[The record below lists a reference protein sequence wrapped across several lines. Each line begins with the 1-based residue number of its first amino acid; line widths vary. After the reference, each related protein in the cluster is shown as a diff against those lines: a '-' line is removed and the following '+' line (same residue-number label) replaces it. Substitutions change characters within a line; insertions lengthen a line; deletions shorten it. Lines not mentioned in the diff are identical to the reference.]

1 MTSLRK
7 FYRSTLLAV
16 LILFGLIVTI
26 FILRGS
32 IPTRGIGTTFAT
44 TWLGLVA
51 RTFGV
56 RIKSFG
62 TPLAERTLFVSN
74 HLSWL
79 DIFVLGKLVPVHFL
93 SKKEVKTMPIFGWLA
108 SRAGTL
114 YIERGNNHSAKNVN
128 SEIVDALKIDHNVL
142 VFAEGTTS
150 NGDILKFHGRMMQ
163 SAIDAQSMVQPIAI
177 FYPIK
182 NPETQKHKLNSTILF
197 TGNTSM
203 GESYNLI
210 ARSRSIDVEVHF
222 LKPISIRNQSR
233 KEIAQHAFEEVA
245 EAITSIKNR
254 PARP

>member
-1 MTSLRK
+1 MASFRK
-7 FYRSTLLAV
+7 FYRSILLAI
-16 LILFGLIVTI
+16 LIFFGLIITLLV
-26 FILRGS
+26 LRGT

-56 RIKSFG
+56 KIKSFG

-74 HLSWL
+74 HISWL
-79 DIFVLGKLVPVHFL
+79 DIFILGKLVPVHFL
-93 SKKEVKTMPIFGWLA
+93 SKHEVKAIPVFGWLA

-128 SEIVDALKIDHNVL
+128 SEIVEALKIDHNVL

-177 FYPIK
+177 FYPSK
-182 NPETQKHKLNSTILF
+182 DPETQKQELNPTILF
-197 TGNTSM
+197 TGNTTM
-203 GESYNLI
+203 GESYDLI
-210 ARSRSIDVEVHF
+210 SRSPSINVEVHF

-233 KEIAQHAFEEVA
+233 KEIAQHAFDEVA
-245 EAITSIKNR
+245 EAITSIKDR